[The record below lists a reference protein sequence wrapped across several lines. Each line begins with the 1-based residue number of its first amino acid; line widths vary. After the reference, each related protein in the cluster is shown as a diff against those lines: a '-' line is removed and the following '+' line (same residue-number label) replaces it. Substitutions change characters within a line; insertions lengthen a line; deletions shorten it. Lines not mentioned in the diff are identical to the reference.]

1 MTSPAGQKVQRRL
14 AAIFAA
20 DVEGY
25 SRLMD
30 LDEVGTLR
38 TLTAHREVMDQ
49 FISEY
54 GGRIANTAGDSVLAE
69 FPSVVDAVQAAV
81 RVQEALRAANET
93 LPEDRQVRF
102 RIGVHVGD
110 VMVKEGDLFG
120 DGVNIAARL
129 QAIAAPGGVC
139 ISGDAHHYAHKSL
152 TLTYVDLGT
161 QAVRNIA
168 EPIQAYAVSLSEDEP
183 KHQGQ
188 FTSPKGIVNPLP
200 LPDRPSIAVLP
211 FANMSGDP
219 EQEYFADGVVEDI
232 LTALARFPRLFVIAR
247 NSSFIYKGR
256 AVDVK
261 QVGRELGVRY
271 VLEGSIR
278 RAGSR
283 VRITGQL
290 IHADTGAHLWAD
302 RFDGELTDI
311 FSLQDEITEQV
322 VGAIEPRLLKAEVEM
337 AARKRPSSLTA
348 YDLYLQSL
356 PKYYSMTREG
366 FEEALR
372 LLGRALELDPN
383 YCAAAALIAVAK
395 VYGTAQGWISN
406 TSEEMQEAL
415 RFAKLALA
423 IDPNDPDALSIAGRC
438 MAYFGTDYG
447 MAIELSQRA
456 IQLCPNSASAWSQ
469 CGSACVY
476 AARPTEAVEA
486 YRRAMR
492 LSPLDLTLYQSMTGL
507 AVAFIQL
514 ERYEEAV
521 DVARM
526 SAHQN
531 PYFSSTLRCLA
542 AAHAHLGHLEEA
554 REAAEHLLRIEP
566 NFTISDWDRRSRW
579 KHPAKINYIAGMRL
593 AGLPE

>member
-1 MTSPAGQKVQRRL
+1 MSSPTGQKVQRRL

-38 TLTAHREVMDQ
+38 TLTAHREVMDKL
-49 FISEY
+49 ISEY

-81 RVQEALRAANET
+81 GVQEALRAANET

-120 DGVNIAARL
+120 EGVNIAARL
-129 QAIAAPGGVC
+129 QAIAAPSGVC

-161 QAVRNIA
+161 QAVKNIA
-168 EPIQAYAVSLSEDEP
+168 EPIQAYAVRLAEHEA

-188 FTSPKGIVNPLP
+188 CTPPGDVANPLP

-261 QVGRELGVRY
+261 QVSRELGVRY

-322 VGAIEPRLLKAEVEM
+322 VGAIEPRLLRAEVEM

-348 YDLYLQSL
+348 YDLYLRAL
-356 PKYYSMTREG
+356 PRYYSMTREG

-406 TSEEMQEAL
+406 TSEEMKEAL
-415 RFAKLALA
+415 RFAKL
-423 IDPNDPDALSIAGRC
+423 IMEWLSSC
-438 MAYFGTDYG
+438 
-447 MAIELSQRA
+447 LSGPSSSAQTRP
-456 IQLCPNSASAWSQ
+456 QPGASADQ
-469 CGSACVY
+469 PVFMLL
-476 AARPTEAVEA
+476 ARP
-486 YRRAMR
+486 R
-492 LSPLDLTLYQSMTGL
+492 LSRLT
-507 AVAFIQL
+507 AV
-514 ERYEEAV
+514 
-521 DVARM
+521 
-526 SAHQN
+526 
-531 PYFSSTLRCLA
+531 RCV
-542 AAHAHLGHLEEA
+542 
-554 REAAEHLLRIEP
+554 
-566 NFTISDWDRRSRW
+566 
-579 KHPAKINYIAGMRL
+579 
-593 AGLPE
+593 